1 MAVDK
6 NRLHQLFMSGMLMA
20 GIAKELGIPNA
31 SCQSIISK
39 ERKKNPAQWPKRKA
53 TRAMLTADIP
63 TTPMHL
69 YECTDC
75 FCTFGVEDYES
86 IDQSVIECPH
96 CHTDEC
102 LEDKGYGFFT
112 ITIEPEVMSV

>member
-39 ERKKNPAQWPKRKA
+39 ERKKNPEHWPLRKSKRDKA
-53 TRAMLTADIP
+53 ASDSEHF
-63 TTPMHL
+63 MHL
-69 YECTDC
+69 YECTYC
-75 FCTFGVEDYES
+75 VVTFAVEDYEEVDHS
-86 IDQSVIECPH
+86 QTVCPICHSVEHIE
-96 CHTDEC
+96 DA
-102 LEDKGYGFFT
+102 GYGYFT
-112 ITIEPEVMSV
+112 KTKEAEKAG